1 MKALVVVTGRGLGG
15 DAVVAYNLI
24 DALEKKGVHCEIA
37 LDESASGILFKKKG
51 YTWHKITVPRA
62 GGHTATKWSSF
73 KAACKMLPASFKI
86 RSLIKK
92 LDVDFVVGV
101 IGGGSVVA
109 SVGAKLTNKP
119 CATLCCTP
127 LDMSV
132 CPRLNPTIILPE
144 YYLFREE
151 NLPDNLSKTY
161 YPIEDNIT
169 SGNAEIALE
178 KLKEYPLFDE
188 NKKTILFSSGSS
200 LFKGMIEA
208 ANNFTEVIDDY
219 NVVLIGYPMEDEYLE
234 LINEDKIIYL
244 GFLDWLNHLYDF
256 IDLAVLTDDGVMIEE
271 VLACEVPIVTITKI
285 KWGRYHNMEG
295 LFKGA
300 ILETD
305 MEDANETILYA
316 FDSYDSLHEN
326 VLIFS
331 DIINNAKSDLAD
343 QIIDICGNKS

>member
-15 DAVVAYNLI
+15 DAVVGYNLI

-37 LDESASGILFKKKG
+37 LDEFASGILFEKKG
-51 YTWHKITVPRA
+51 YTWHKITVPQA
-62 GGHTATKWSSF
+62 GGHAATKLSSF

-109 SVGAKLTNKP
+109 SVGAKLTNTP
-119 CATLCCTP
+119 CVTLCCTP
-127 LDMSV
+127 LDMRV
-132 CPRLNPTIILPE
+132 CPRLNHAILLPE

-208 ANNFTEVIDDY
+208 ANDFTGVIDDY

-271 VLACEVPIVTITKI
+271 VLACKVPIVTITKI

-305 MEDANETILYA
+305 MEDANETILHA
-316 FDSYDSLHEN
+316 FDIYDSLHEK

-331 DIINNAKSDLAD
+331 DIIINAKSDLAD

>member
-1 MKALVVVTGRGLGG
+1 MNALIVITGRGLGG

-37 LDESASGILFKKKG
+37 LDESAPGILFKKKG
-51 YTWHKITVPRA
+51 YNWHKIIIPQA
-62 GGHTATKWSSF
+62 GGHAATKLSSL
-73 KAACKMLPASFKI
+73 KAAVNMLPATFKA
-86 RSLIKK
+86 RGLIKK

-101 IGGGSVVA
+101 IGGGSIVA
-109 SVGAKLTNKP
+109 SVGAKLAGKP

-127 LDMSV
+127 LDMGV
-132 CPRLNPTIILPE
+132 CPKLNHCILLPE
-144 YYLFREE
+144 YYRFREE

-161 YPIEDNIT
+161 YPISDEMT
-169 SGNAEIALE
+169 TGNGEIALE

-208 ANNFTEVIDDY
+208 ANNFAEFTDEY
-219 NVVLIGYPMEDEYLE
+219 NVLLIGYPMYDEYLD
-234 LINEDKIIYL
+234 LINEEKIIYL

-271 VLACEVPIVTITKI
+271 VLACDVPIVTITKI

-300 ILETD
+300 ILETE

-316 FDSYDSLHEN
+316 FDIYDSLQDN
-326 VLIFS
+326 VKIYSKLINS
-331 DIINNAKSDLAD
+331 AKSDLAD
-343 QIIDICGNKS
+343 QIIDICGSKL